1 MGAPTVPET
10 AAANGERVR
19 AALLL
24 SLGDGNDP
32 AAAVAAMAGQRPGE
46 RKYLSAAELAQI
58 YGATAEEVA
67 AVEGYAARHGL
78 TVDQVHAAA
87 RLVVLKGAMAS
98 FAGAFIC
105 RPLDAA
111 EGGGY
116 AIDPPAELAAI
127 VDGVF
132 GLDDLPRFAR
142 TDRALFAT
150 PGASGAGGE
159 TTPDGAPAA
168 GAPAPVYSRPDAVA
182 NRYRFPATATGK
194 GQTIA
199 ILLLG
204 GGFYDDDLDHFFGD
218 RKPHLE
224 VVGIAGAASD
234 PAPRD
239 AMLQYFSQLES
250 GKAPTAGADLQ
261 SQIWWTLEAT
271 VDIELAGSFAPAA
284 DLVVYFAPNSE
295 LGKVAALAEIITG
308 DSHDPQILSCSW
320 GAREAELSPAF
331 LAAADRFFQLAAL
344 RGISVCYSSG
354 DKGANV
360 KGGQPSADFPASSPH
375 VLACGGT
382 SLPPVEAAAPESAW
396 NESRGSLVLATG
408 GGYSRAFPLPAW
420 QRGVPAVN
428 GGRPTR
434 GVPDVAAKA
443 DYAAGY
449 EMWLGGRT
457 VHGGGTS
464 SAAPLWAGLLA
475 RLNEVL
481 GLRVGWLTPLLY
493 TSYLEIKYL
502 NEITTGGNGVFEAA
516 AGWNPCT
523 GLGSPDGEALL
534 QFLRGA

>member
-1 MGAPTVPET
+1 MDTDAPTSP
-10 AAANGERVR
+10 AAPAR
-19 AALLL
+19 AVLLL
-24 SLGDGNDP
+24 CPRDGHDP
-32 AAAVAAMAGQRPGE
+32 AAAAAAMAGQRPGE
-46 RKYLSAAELAQI
+46 RKYLSSAELAQI
-58 YGATAEEVA
+58 YGASAEEVA
-67 AVEGYAARHGL
+67 AVEAYAAGHGL
-78 TVDQVHAAA
+78 AVEQVHAAA
-87 RLVVLKGAMAS
+87 RLVVLRGPMES
-98 FAGAFIC
+98 FAGAFSC
-105 RPLDAA
+105 RPLDATQ
-111 EGGGY
+111 GGGY
-116 AIDPPAELAAI
+116 AIEPPAELATI
-127 VDGVF
+127 VEGIF

-150 PGASGAGGE
+150 PGAAAAGGG

-168 GAPAPVYSRPDAVA
+168 GAPMPGYSQPDAVA
-182 NRYRFPATATGK
+182 TRYRFPAAATGK
-194 GQTIA
+194 GQTVA

-204 GGFYDDDLDHFFGD
+204 GGFYDDDLDHYFGD
-218 RKPHLE
+218 RKPRIE
-224 VVGIAGAASD
+224 VIGIAGATND

-239 AMLQYFSQLES
+239 PMLQYFAELPS
-250 GKAPTAGADLQ
+250 GKTTADVDLQ

-271 VDIELAGSFAPAA
+271 VDIELAGRFAPDA
-284 DLVVYFAPNSE
+284 DLVVCFAPNSE
-295 LGKVAALAEIITG
+295 LGKISALAELITG
-308 DSHDPQILSCSW
+308 DAHDPQILSCSW
-320 GAREAELSPAF
+320 GAREAELSPSF
-331 LAAADRFFQLAAL
+331 LTAADRFFQLAAL

-360 KGGQPSADFPASSPH
+360 KDGQPSADFPASSPH

-382 SLPPVEAAAPESAW
+382 ALPPVEGAEPEAAW
-396 NESRGSLVLATG
+396 NETRGTLVLATG

-420 QRGVPAVN
+420 QRGVPTVD
-428 GGRPTR
+428 GGRPAR

-493 TSYLEIKYL
+493 TSYLEQKYL
-502 NEITTGGNGVFEAA
+502 NEITTGGNGVFEAT

-534 QFLRGA
+534 RFLRGG